1 MVKCKEQNCKYR
13 EVIILRKFILEDKL
27 KLVIVDEVLSGIY
40 KFNPINYK
48 NENGGIL
55 LGKFNK
61 KNNTYIITNIST
73 TNSKDRKGKYFFIRN
88 KKQAQMVI
96 DKYWKISNGEIN
108 YLGEWHTHDEQYP
121 TPSFIDKQ
129 LVKQMLNNKNIEIN
143 NVFMIILGKD
153 ENLYICTIDSN
164 KKIYKLKE
172 K

>member
-1 MVKCKEQNCKYR
+1 M
-13 EVIILRKFILEDKL
+13 RKFILEDKL
-27 KLVIVDEVLSGIY
+27 KLVIEDEVLSGIY

-129 LVKQMLNNKNIEIN
+129 LVQQMLNNKNIEIN

-164 KKIYKLKE
+164 KKIYKLKD

>member
-1 MVKCKEQNCKYR
+1 M
-13 EVIILRKFILEDKL
+13 RKFILEDKL
-27 KLVIVDEVLSGIY
+27 KLVIEDEVLSGIY

>member
-1 MVKCKEQNCKYR
+1 M
-13 EVIILRKFILEDKL
+13 RKFILEDKL
-27 KLVIVDEVLSGIY
+27 KLVIEDEVLSGIY

-129 LVKQMLNNKNIEIN
+129 LVQQMLNNKNIEIN

-153 ENLYICTIDSN
+153 ENLYICTIDSS

>member
-1 MVKCKEQNCKYR
+1 M
-13 EVIILRKFILEDKL
+13 RKFILEDKL
-27 KLVIVDEVLSGIY
+27 KLVIEDEVLSGIY

-129 LVKQMLNNKNIEIN
+129 LVQQMLNNKNIEIN

>member
-13 EVIILRKFILEDKL
+13 GVIILRKFILEDKL
-27 KLVIVDEVLSGIY
+27 KLVIEDEVLSGIY

-88 KKQAQMVI
+88 KKQAQMII

-121 TPSFIDKQ
+121 TPSFVDKQ

>member
-1 MVKCKEQNCKYR
+1 M
-13 EVIILRKFILEDKL
+13 RKFILEDKL
-27 KLVIVDEVLSGIY
+27 KLVIEDEVLSGIY

-48 NENGGIL
+48 HENGGVL

-61 KNNTYIITNIST
+61 KENKYIITNIST

-96 DKYWKISNGEIN
+96 DKYWKISNGKIN
-108 YLGEWHTHDEQYP
+108 YLGEWHTHDDQYP
-121 TPSFIDKQ
+121 KPSFVDKQ
-129 LVKQMLNNKNIEIN
+129 LIKQMLNNKNIEID
-143 NVFMIILGKD
+143 NVFMIILGND

-172 K
+172 E